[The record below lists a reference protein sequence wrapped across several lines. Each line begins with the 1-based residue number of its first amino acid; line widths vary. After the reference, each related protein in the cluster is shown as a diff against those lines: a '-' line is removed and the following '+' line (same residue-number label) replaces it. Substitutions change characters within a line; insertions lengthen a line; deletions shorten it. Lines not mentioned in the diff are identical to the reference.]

1 MLCIIVLIFR
11 NLQQEFGFCMIPS
24 LFLARRFIGSTN
36 NRTLVIMLRV
46 CFFSI
51 FVGACAFALTLAI
64 MQGFEETTFFKMK
77 GVHAD
82 LYLQAPSGQSFDLQA
97 IAPVIEKEFPAIQA
111 ISGYRYAQGLL
122 ITNEETSDVFLSA
135 SLLIGISPL
144 QEEQVSSLLNSI
156 SHSEG
161 QSFADIIYDNRVV
174 IGKSRAE
181 ELGISVGQKAWLLL
195 PTEAKGLSIQLEKH
209 PVIISGLLH
218 TGFNDLDDRVVYL
231 DSSFLETLID
241 APISTIGMKL
251 NAVANTDIIQSLQK
265 RFSARAYPWT
275 AINPA
280 IFSALTLEKYAM
292 GFVAF
297 LIAFVASMN
306 VIALLFMFVTHKKND
321 IAILRAMGM
330 NTQAI
335 YGGFVALA
343 LYVVISATLLGLV
356 VAAFCSWILNHFKII
371 SLPDIYYISHVPAI
385 FSWQLAFITLVVA
398 ILLALFASWVALSR
412 LGKQSIG
419 WLLTTIHE

>member
-1 MLCIIVLIFR
+1 MA
-11 NLQQEFGFCMIPS
+11 PS
-24 LFLARRFIGSTN
+24 LFFARRFITATN

-51 FVGACAFALTLAI
+51 FVGSCAFALTLAI
-64 MQGFEETTFFKMK
+64 MQGFEEATFSKMK

-82 LYLQAPSGQSFDLQA
+82 AYLQAPEGQSFDVSA
-97 IAPVIEKEFPAIQA
+97 IRQVIQKEYPTITA

-122 ITNEETSDVFLSA
+122 IKDEDSQDALLSS
-135 SLLIGISPL
+135 SLLIGITPSE
-144 QEEQVSSLLNSI
+144 EEQVSSLINSI
-156 SHSEG
+156 TTLSNETFDQVVQG
-161 QSFADIIYDNRVV
+161 NQVV

-181 ELGISVGQKAWLLL
+181 EM
-195 PTEAKGLSIQLEKH
+195 GLSIGDEVWLLIPHDVKRMSVQLEKH
-209 PVIISGLLH
+209 KLIIGGLLN
-218 TGFNDLDDRVVYL
+218 TGFNDLDDRVVYI
-231 DSSFLETLID
+231 DSQFLKSLVD
-241 APISTIGMKL
+241 APVSTIGMKL
-251 NAVANTDIIQSLQK
+251 KDSNISADIIKSLQR
-265 RFSARAYPWT
+265 RFSSRAYSWT
-275 AINPA
+275 EINPA

-306 VIALLFMFVTHKKND
+306 VVALLFMFVTHKKND

-330 NTQAI
+330 NTREI
-335 YGGFVALA
+335 YHGFVALA
-343 LYVVISATLLGLV
+343 LYVVISATLLGLL
-356 VAAFCSWILNHFKII
+356 VAALCSWLLNTYKII

-385 FSWQLAFITLVVA
+385 FSWKLAFITLLVA
-398 ILLALFASWVALSR
+398 ILLAFFAAWIALSR